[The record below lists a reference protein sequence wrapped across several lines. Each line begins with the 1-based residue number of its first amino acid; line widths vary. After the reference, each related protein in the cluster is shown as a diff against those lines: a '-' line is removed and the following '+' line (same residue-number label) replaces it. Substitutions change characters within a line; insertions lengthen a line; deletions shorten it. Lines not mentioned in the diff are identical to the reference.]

1 MNKLNFT
8 SSNNKTKDVVI
19 NQEGEEKTNASCIKR
34 CEEKNKEVF
43 FVIDEEGDK
52 NLKANHS
59 KVQASLY

>member
-1 MNKLNFT
+1 MNKLNFN